1 MDSLL
6 GLEIDWKING
16 LKLFEQKD
24 GFIDF
29 IG

>member
-16 LKLFEQKD
+16 LKLFEQKRWFD
-24 GFIDF
+24 
-29 IG
+29 